1 MKLRNF
7 MYLNTKILEDYI
19 SVIDG
24 FTYDEESQE
33 IQNVNEKT
41 LGGSAGVKII
51 SGNGEIA
58 TKKVDEVKRSVHISD
73 AAKFD
78 KVFKYLQS
86 GDEDEQV
93 KYYEFLTE
101 EEFNSLHRDDFL
113 EVLVTS
119 RFSKMKELTDSVMK
133 VADLAKVIQIITDEE
148 ILDKKAKEA
157 VDGFSALGQLR
168 EGKEISCVFNF
179 EDGKYPLVA
188 YLDQSYFRCSEDN
201 FVGESYLLCKIIR
214 KVQKG
219 QSVKLDEIFGDVKK
233 LPLNREQRRKMPKNM
248 DNPKEIKDVVKGP
261 ALIVIPIAVPCRYI
275 WSTTGRRGTGQSVGG
290 DVPGTI

>member
-1 MKLRNF
+1 MEDKYEIKNF

-248 DNPKEIKDVVKGP
+248 DNPKEIKDLVKGP
-261 ALIVIPIAVPCRYI
+261 ALIVIPIAVY
-275 WSTTGRRGTGQSVGG
+275 Q
-290 DVPGTI
+290 

>member
-1 MKLRNF
+1 M
-7 MYLNTKILEDYI
+7 
-19 SVIDG
+19 
-24 FTYDEESQE
+24 
-33 IQNVNEKT
+33 NEKT

-58 TKKVDEVKRSVHISD
+58 TKKVDEVKRLVHISD

-261 ALIVIPIAVPCRYI
+261 ALIVIPIAVY
-275 WSTTGRRGTGQSVGG
+275 Q
-290 DVPGTI
+290 

>member
-1 MKLRNF
+1 MEDKYEIKNF

-78 KVFKYLQS
+78 KVFKYLPS

-101 EEFNSLHRDDFL
+101 
-113 EVLVTS
+113 
-119 RFSKMKELTDSVMK
+119 
-133 VADLAKVIQIITDEE
+133 
-148 ILDKKAKEA
+148 
-157 VDGFSALGQLR
+157 
-168 EGKEISCVFNF
+168 
-179 EDGKYPLVA
+179 
-188 YLDQSYFRCSEDN
+188 
-201 FVGESYLLCKIIR
+201 
-214 KVQKG
+214 
-219 QSVKLDEIFGDVKK
+219 
-233 LPLNREQRRKMPKNM
+233 
-248 DNPKEIKDVVKGP
+248 
-261 ALIVIPIAVPCRYI
+261 
-275 WSTTGRRGTGQSVGG
+275 
-290 DVPGTI
+290 

>member
-1 MKLRNF
+1 MEDKHEIKNF

-219 QSVKLDEIFGDVKK
+219 QSVKLDAIFGDVKK

-261 ALIVIPIAVPCRYI
+261 ALIVIPIAVY
-275 WSTTGRRGTGQSVGG
+275 Q
-290 DVPGTI
+290 

>member
-1 MKLRNF
+1 MEDKYEIKNF

-119 RFSKMKELTDSVMK
+119 RFSKMKELTNSVMK

-261 ALIVIPIAVPCRYI
+261 ALIVIPIAVY
-275 WSTTGRRGTGQSVGG
+275 Q
-290 DVPGTI
+290 

>member
-101 EEFNSLHRDDFL
+101 EEFNSLHRDDFW

-119 RFSKMKELTDSVMK
+119 RFSKMK
-133 VADLAKVIQIITDEE
+133 
-148 ILDKKAKEA
+148 
-157 VDGFSALGQLR
+157 
-168 EGKEISCVFNF
+168 
-179 EDGKYPLVA
+179 
-188 YLDQSYFRCSEDN
+188 
-201 FVGESYLLCKIIR
+201 
-214 KVQKG
+214 
-219 QSVKLDEIFGDVKK
+219 
-233 LPLNREQRRKMPKNM
+233 
-248 DNPKEIKDVVKGP
+248 
-261 ALIVIPIAVPCRYI
+261 
-275 WSTTGRRGTGQSVGG
+275 
-290 DVPGTI
+290 

>member
-1 MKLRNF
+1 MEDKYEIKNF

-261 ALIVIPIAVPCRYI
+261 ALIVIPIAVY
-275 WSTTGRRGTGQSVGG
+275 Q
-290 DVPGTI
+290 

>member
-1 MKLRNF
+1 MEDKYEIKNF

-168 EGKEISCVFNF
+168 DGKEISCVFNF

-261 ALIVIPIAVPCRYI
+261 ALIVIPIAVY
-275 WSTTGRRGTGQSVGG
+275 Q
-290 DVPGTI
+290 

>member
-1 MKLRNF
+1 MEDKYEIKNF

-214 KVQKG
+214 KVQKV

-261 ALIVIPIAVPCRYI
+261 ALIVIPIAVY
-275 WSTTGRRGTGQSVGG
+275 Q
-290 DVPGTI
+290 

>member
-1 MKLRNF
+1 MEDKYEIKNF
-7 MYLNTKILEDYI
+7 MYLNTKILEDCI

-261 ALIVIPIAVPCRYI
+261 ALIVIPIAVY
-275 WSTTGRRGTGQSVGG
+275 Q
-290 DVPGTI
+290 

>member
-1 MKLRNF
+1 MWTELFGVRQCALKIHQTLLDKF
-7 MYLNTKILEDYI
+7 QEDVPDSIINTFLMNRMAD
-19 SVIDG
+19 IDPEYEYWME
-24 FTYDEESQE
+24 TTAKEYVREL
-33 IQNVNEKT
+33 T
-41 LGGSAGVKII
+41 AKII

-133 VADLAKVIQIITDEE
+133 VADLVKVIQIITDEE

-261 ALIVIPIAVPCRYI
+261 ALIVIPIAVY
-275 WSTTGRRGTGQSVGG
+275 Q
-290 DVPGTI
+290 

>member
-1 MKLRNF
+1 MEDKYEIKNF

-78 KVFKYLQS
+78 KVFKHLQS

-261 ALIVIPIAVPCRYI
+261 ALIVIPIAVY
-275 WSTTGRRGTGQSVGG
+275 Q
-290 DVPGTI
+290 

>member
-214 KVQKG
+214 KVQKV

-261 ALIVIPIAVPCRYI
+261 ALIVIPIAVY
-275 WSTTGRRGTGQSVGG
+275 Q
-290 DVPGTI
+290 

>member
-1 MKLRNF
+1 MEDKYEIKNF

-179 EDGKYPLVA
+179 EDVKYPLVA

-261 ALIVIPIAVPCRYI
+261 ALIVIPIAVY
-275 WSTTGRRGTGQSVGG
+275 Q
-290 DVPGTI
+290 

>member
-1 MKLRNF
+1 MEDKYEIKNF

-157 VDGFSALGQLR
+157 VDGFSALGKLR

-261 ALIVIPIAVPCRYI
+261 ALIVIPIAVY
-275 WSTTGRRGTGQSVGG
+275 Q
-290 DVPGTI
+290 

>member
-1 MKLRNF
+1 MEDKYEIKNF

-19 SVIDG
+19 LVIDG

-261 ALIVIPIAVPCRYI
+261 ALIVIPIAVY
-275 WSTTGRRGTGQSVGG
+275 Q
-290 DVPGTI
+290 